1 MFMDK
6 ETDDRLTFTIL
17 MAEDDHDDQNSARE
31 AFEAA
36 KLVNELHIVED
47 GQELIDYLTF
57 ANGYTEENAPRP
69 GLILLDLKMPRKDG
83 REALA
88 EIKADPKL
96 RTIPVVILTASEK
109 DERKCRGDDL
119 DAAGYIAKPISYR
132 GLVDL
137 VGSLAGYWIELVALP
152 GKSFGSAVTQNPR
165 DKRAAA

>member
-1 MFMDK
+1 M
-6 ETDDRLTFTIL
+6 ETDDRQTFHIL
-17 MAEDDHDDQNSARE
+17 MAEDDHGDQKLARE

-57 ANGYTEENAPRP
+57 ANGYTAKNAPRP

-96 RTIPVVILTASEK
+96 CTIPVVIMTASK
-109 DERKCRGDDL
+109 RDERKCRKNDL
-119 DAAGYIAKPISYR
+119 AAAGYIAKPVTFG
-132 GLVDL
+132 GLVEM
-137 VGSLAGYWIELVALP
+137 VRSLGGYWIELVAVP
-152 GKSFGSAVTQNPR
+152 DKSFGPAITQNPR
-165 DKRAAA
+165 DKRASA

>member
-1 MFMDK
+1 MFMDT

-17 MAEDDHDDQNSARE
+17 MAEDDHDDQKSALE
-31 AFEAA
+31 AFEAV

-57 ANGYTEENAPRP
+57 TNGYTAENAPRP

-96 RTIPVVILTASEK
+96 RTIPVVIMTASK
-109 DERKCRGDDL
+109 RDKRKCRADDL
-119 DAAGYIAKPISYR
+119 GAAGYIAKPVSVR
-132 GLVDL
+132 GLVDM
-137 VGSLAGYWIELVALP
+137 VGSLAGYWIELVAVP
-152 GKSFGSAVTQNPR
+152 GRSFGQAITQNPR
-165 DKRAAA
+165 DKRASA

>member
-1 MFMDK
+1 MDK
-6 ETDDRLTFTIL
+6 ENEDRQTFHIL

-31 AFEAA
+31 AFEAV

-47 GQELIDYLTF
+47 GQELIDYLTL
-57 ANGYTEENAPRP
+57 ANDYTEENAPRP

-96 RTIPVVILTASEK
+96 FTIPVVIMTASKK
-109 DERKCRGDDL
+109 DERKCRGDGL
-119 DAAGYIAKPISYR
+119 DVAGYIAKPISFR
-132 GLVDL
+132 GLVET
-137 VGSLAGYWIELVALP
+137 VKSLAGYWIELVAVP

-165 DKRAAA
+165 DTRHSA